1 MPVDTSFYS
10 MQPQPVIP
18 GGALGAINLANDL
31 ARNKILNTEGQVL
44 QNQFQGSMALGNIYQ
59 RSLNP
64 DGTVNTAALNR
75 GIAAG
80 GPAVGYVAPQ
90 AYASSAGLQGTNLT
104 NQGAAVGQSHSRLN
118 DFYTSLGPLESAGTP
133 PTRSQ
138 VISTAIDMV
147 HQGRLLPQDLP
158 AIVSEVPLNDGAIP
172 DYIQRKFGSTLSSPQ
187 QATPTT
193 IGINLSTGQPIKGTE
208 GQYLRRATPST
219 GAPPAGGATPYQ
231 PGITTSL
238 PVGQSESIKQNVQTY
253 NTDQQGSAIT
263 LGNVRRLDEA
273 LPLISALS
281 ASDFGPGSGELA
293 KLKGLFTTFGV
304 IPADSTSLPTRQ
316 DANKYLHQY
325 AEGAIHAGR
334 SDAALAAA
342 LAANPNLDLT
352 QPANLALIK
361 NQMAMDREDAA
372 IPLAFAREHPNAADQ
387 AQYLKYK
394 SQFYQNNDQ
403 RAFVYDQMSPEERRA
418 VIDSL
423 GPKTSPAYQKFLRSY
438 QLARQTGILQPP
450 QAQQ

>member
-1 MPVDTSFYS
+1 

-18 GGALGAINLANDL
+18 GGAPGAVNLANDL
-31 ARNKILNTEGQVL
+31 VRNKILGTENSML
-44 QNQFQGSMALGNIYQ
+44 QNQFQGNMALGNIYQ
-59 RSLNP
+59 KSLNP
-64 DGTVNTAALNR
+64 DGTVNTANLNR
-75 GIAAG
+75 GIAAA
-80 GPAVGYVAPQ
+80 GPAVGYVAPE
-90 AYASSAGLQGTNLT
+90 AYGKSAGLQGTNLA
-104 NQGAAVGQSHSRLN
+104 NQGAAVGQSQSRLN
-118 DFYTSLGPLESAGTP
+118 DFYTSLGPLEEAGTP

-138 VISTAIDMV
+138 VISTAIDLV

-158 AIVSEVPLNDGAIP
+158 AIVSEVPLNNGAIP
-172 DYIQRKFGSTLSSPQ
+172 DYVQRKFGSTLSPSQ

-193 IGINLSTGQPIKGTE
+193 IGVTPSGQPIQGTQ
-208 GQYLRRATPST
+208 GQFLRRATPSSAT
-219 GAPPAGGATPYQ
+219 AAGSPTASGSPSSS
-231 PGITTSL
+231 PGITTTL
-238 PVGQSESIKQNVQTY
+238 PLGQPQSIQQNVHAF
-253 NTDQQGSAIT
+253 NTDQQGSAST

-273 LPLISALS
+273 LPLISELS

-352 QPANLALIK
+352 QPANLTLIK
-361 NQMAMDREDAA
+361 NQVALDRQDAA
-372 IPLAFAREHPNAADQ
+372 IPLAFSREHPNAADQ
-387 AQYLKYK
+387 AQYLKFK
-394 SQFYQNNDQ
+394 SQFYQNTDR
-403 RAFVYDQMSPEERRA
+403 RAFGYDMMTPQERRQ

-423 GPKTSPAYQKFLRSY
+423 GEKGSPAYQKFIQSY
-438 QLARQTGILQPP
+438 QLAKETGILQPA